1 MARPP
6 LHDGIGASDLRDFYW
21 MKAELVDWCRSRGI
35 PSGGGKLELIE
46 RISRFIETGDRGKVP
61 GRGKTPPHDR
71 FDWAVATLSEST
83 PITSDYRTTRNVRA
97 FFEDRLGKSFC
108 INVPF
113 TVWMRA
119 NPGKTLGDALLAWKR
134 LKEEEALRIGP
145 KEIAPQ
151 FEYNRYVRAFLAD
164 NPGRSRKE
172 AVACWMEK
180 KQRKGARV
188 YRREDLA
195 FLKRG

>member
-6 LHDGIGASDLRDFYW
+6 LDDGIGASDLCDYYW
-21 MKAELVDWCRSRGI
+21 MKAELVDWCRRRGI

-46 RISRFIETGDRGKVP
+46 RMTRFIENGDKGEAPVTRKFS
-61 GRGKTPPHDR
+61 THAR
-71 FDWAVATLSEST
+71 FDWANARLTEST
-83 PITSDYRTTRNVRA
+83 VITSDYRATRNVRA
-97 FFEDRLGKSFC
+97 FFENRIGGHFR

-113 TVWMRA
+113 TAWMRA
-119 NPGKTLGDALLAWKR
+119 NAGKTLGDAVSAWKR
-134 LKEEEALRIGP
+134 LKEEEGLRAGP
-145 KEIAPQ
+145 KEIEPQ

-188 YRREDLA
+188 YHPDDLA
-195 FLKRG
+195 FLKKD

>member
-6 LHDGIGASDLRDFYW
+6 LYDGISASDLRDYYW
-21 MKAELVDWCRSRGI
+21 MKAELVDWCRRRGI

-46 RISRFIETGDRGKVP
+46 RMTRFLETGDT
-61 GRGKTPPHDR
+61 GREAGGRKSSLHSR
-71 FDWAVATLSEST
+71 FDWANARLTEST
-83 PITSDYRTTRNVRA
+83 LITSDYRATRNVRA
-97 FFEDRLGKSFC
+97 FFEVRLGKSFR
-108 INVPF
+108 ISVPF
-113 TVWMRA
+113 TEWMRA
-119 NPGKTLGDALLAWKR
+119 NPGQTLADAIDAWKR
-134 LKEEEALRIGP
+134 LKEEARRTAP

-180 KQRKGARV
+180 KQRKGVRV
-188 YRREDLA
+188 YHRDDLA
-195 FLKRG
+195 FLKE

>member
-6 LHDGIGASDLRDFYW
+6 LDDGIGASDLRDFYW
-21 MKAELVDWCRSRGI
+21 MKAELVEWCRRRGI
-35 PSGGGKLELIE
+35 PSGVGKLALIE
-46 RISRFIETGDRGKVP
+46 RMTRFIENGDKGEAPVKRRP
-61 GRGKTPPHDR
+61 LSHDR
-71 FDWAVATLSEST
+71 FDWAGASLSEST
-83 PITSDYRTTRNVRA
+83 VITSDYRATRNVRA
-97 FFEDRLGKSFC
+97 FFEDRLGESFR

-113 TVWMRA
+113 TEWMRA
-119 NPGKTLGDALLAWKR
+119 KTGKTLGDAIDAWKR
-134 LKEEEALRIGP
+134 LKEEEARRTAP

-188 YRREDLA
+188 YHPDDLA
-195 FLKRG
+195 FLKKD